1 MSKAEK
7 MIHETSDVQSNEI
20 GQNTSVWQ
28 YVVILPKA
36 VIGSNTNICSHC
48 LIENDVRIGSNVT
61 IKSGVQVWD
70 GITIEDNVFIG
81 PNVTFTND
89 KQPRSKQYPD
99 IFLKTVIKN
108 GASIGANATILPGIT
123 ISENAM
129 VAAGA
134 VVTRN
139 VPSNAVVMGN
149 PAKITAYVD
158 TESKKS
164 SAPQLVHEET
174 KDSIVKG
181 VTLHNFPLIHDL
193 RGNLSVGEFEKE
205 IPFKPKRYFTVFGVP
220 NKEVRGEHA
229 HKQCQQFLLC
239 LSGSCNVLVDD
250 GTNREEYILDAPN
263 KGIYLPPMT
272 WGVQYKY
279 SPEALLLVFASDY
292 YDSDDYI
299 RDYSDF
305 KILSKTK

>member
-1 MSKAEK
+1 
-7 MIHETSDVQSNEI
+7 MIHKTSDVQSSDI
-20 GQNTSVWQ
+20 GDNTTIWQ
-28 YVVILPKA
+28 YVVILSN
-36 VIGSNTNICSHC
+36 VTIGSNTNICSHC
-48 LIENDVRIGSNVT
+48 FIENDVSIGSNVT
-61 IKSGVQVWD
+61 IKSGVQVWS
-70 GITIEDNVFIG
+70 GITIEDGVFIG

-89 KQPRSKQYPD
+89 KQPRSKQYPEV
-99 IFLKTVIKN
+99 FLKTVVKK

-123 ISENAM
+123 INENAM
-129 VAAGA
+129 IAAGS

-139 VPSNAVVMGN
+139 VPPNAVVMGN
-149 PAKITAYVD
+149 PAKITAYVG
-158 TESKKS
+158 TERNKNST
-164 SAPQLVHEET
+164 PQLVNEMT
-174 KDSIVKG
+174 NTSKVKG

-220 NKEVRGEHA
+220 SKEVRGEHA

-263 KGIYLPPMT
+263 KGIYLPAMT

-279 SPEALLLVFASDY
+279 SIDAVLLVFASDY
-292 YDSDDYI
+292 YDADDYI
-299 RDYSDF
+299 RDYADF
-305 KILSKTK
+305 KKMSEKK